1 MQEEFENSAV
11 DEVATPQDTSEHVA
25 IENQANEAP
34 IESKQDRNWR
44 EMSRKQQQLE
54 NELRSQREMN
64 EKLIHLQLSQQQ
76 QHIKAEPDEL
86 DILDDA
92 EFLPKGQV
100 KKLVEK
106 EKAKIVQAAIEEM
119 ETRARKRDEGQFLQK
134 LKAQY
139 SDFDDVV
146 NTDTM
151 ALLEQTDPELAAT
164 IVDLKDPYKIGV
176 QTYKYI
182 KAMNLASQVPN
193 SRRAKEVERKLEA
206 NSKTVQ
212 TPQAY
217 DKRPMAQAFKMTE
230 SEKDNLYREM
240 MGYASGSGYGY

>member
-1 MQEEFENSAV
+1 MQEDVENSAMP
-11 DEVATPQDTSEHVA
+11 EVATHQEASEHVA
-25 IENQANEAP
+25 IETPPQENHVETR
-34 IESKQDRNWR
+34 QDRNWR

-54 NELRSQREMN
+54 NELRAQREMN
-64 EKLIHLQLSQQQ
+64 EKLVNLQLSQQQ
-76 QHIKAEPDEL
+76 QAIQAPPDEL
-86 DILDDA
+86 DILDD
-92 EFLPKGQV
+92 EEYIPKGKV
-100 KKLVEK
+100 KKLVER
-106 EKAKIVQAAIEEM
+106 ERSKIVQEAVQEFEN
-119 ETRARKRDEGQFLQK
+119 RAKKRDDAQFLQK

-151 ALLEQTDPELAAT
+151 ALLEQTDPELAST

-182 KAMNLASQVPN
+182 KAMNLVSQVPS
-193 SRRAKEVERKLEA
+193 SRRAKEVEKKLEA

-217 DKRPMAQAFKMTE
+217 DKRPMAQAFKMTDA
-230 SEKDNLYREM
+230 EKDSIYREM
-240 MGYASGSGYGY
+240 MGYASQVGYSY